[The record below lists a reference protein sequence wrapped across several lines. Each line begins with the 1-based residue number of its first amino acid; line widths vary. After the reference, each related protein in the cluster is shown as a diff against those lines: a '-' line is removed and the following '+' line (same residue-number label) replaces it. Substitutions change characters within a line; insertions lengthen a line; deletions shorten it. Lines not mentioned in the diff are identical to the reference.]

1 MGKMYRGSLFKCLVK
16 VKQKYRLAM
25 MRVFIIHVWVHRILL
40 KPISKIVDHAQE
52 QGTGRR
58 KSAAYDW
65 SM

>member
-1 MGKMYRGSLFKCLVK
+1 MSPK
-16 VKQKYRLAM
+16 KYRENKN
-25 MRVFIIHVWVHRILL
+25 FPGIFNK

-58 KSAAYDW
+58 KSAAYTD